1 MRSRFSLSPA
11 WLALLLGVALLV
23 WLAFGDMQRFRQ
35 HPPAERAAAQPS
47 LPRIEVETSQAQMH
61 TPHVI
66 LQGHL
71 ESRQD
76 VTLRAR
82 RAGEVTAL
90 PQPRGANVDAGERLI
105 EIDPGDLPARIE
117 RAEAQLALS
126 RSELSGAQ
134 KLSGRNLVS
143 DNELLRLK
151 SELAQSR
158 AELAGLRESLADT
171 HLEAPFAG
179 VLDRLE
185 VDLGDYLQAG
195 EEIGLLV
202 DIAQLK
208 ARSWLPQRRADEV
221 REGMPVTVTLLDGR
235 TLEGQVSFLARSAE
249 DATRSYPLE
258 VSVANPQ
265 RLRIAGGSAT
275 LDVALAER
283 PAHRISPALL
293 VLDERGRMGVKTV
306 SDDARVRFMP
316 VDIISADAEQAWVGG
331 LPDEVRLV
339 TLGGG
344 FVEAGQRV
352 EAVAAEQSTA
362 QPASADSGNR

>member
-23 WLAFGDMQRFRQ
+23 WLAFGDMQGFRQ
-35 HPPAERAAAQPS
+35 QAPEAQTSAQAS
-47 LPRIEVETSQAQMH
+47 LPRVEVEASRARAH

-71 ESRQD
+71 EPRQD

-82 RAGEVTAL
+82 RAGEVSAL
-90 PQPRGANVDAGERLI
+90 PVPQGARVEAGERLV
-105 EIDPGDLPARIE
+105 EIDPGDLPAQIA

-126 RSELSGAQ
+126 RAELAGGK

-143 DNELLRLK
+143 DNELLRLE
-151 SELAQSR
+151 SEVARSR
-158 AELAGLRESLADT
+158 ADLAELREALADT
-171 HLEAPFAG
+171 HIEAPFAG

-185 VDLGDYLQAG
+185 VDRGDYLQPG
-195 EEIGLLV
+195 DEIGLLA
-202 DIAQLK
+202 DIAHLEAK
-208 ARSWLPQRRADEV
+208 AWLPQRRAGEV

-235 TLEGQVSFLARSAE
+235 TFEGQVSFLASRAE
-249 DATRSYPLE
+249 DATRSYPVE

-275 LDVALAER
+275 LDIALPER

-293 VLDERGRMGVKTV
+293 VLDEHGRMGVKSV
-306 SDDARVRFMP
+306 ADDGTVRFMP
-316 VDIISADAEQAWVGG
+316 VEIVSADAEQAWVGG
-331 LPDEVRLV
+331 LPDQVRLIS
-339 TLGGG
+339 LGGG
-344 FVEAGQRV
+344 FVDAGQRV
-352 EAVAAEQSTA
+352 EAVPAEQATT
-362 QPASADSGNR
+362 QPDSLDQGAR

>member
-1 MRSRFSLSPA
+1 MRWRFSLSPA

-35 HPPAERAAAQPS
+35 RPPEAQASAQSS
-47 LPRIEVETSQAQMH
+47 LPRVEVETAQAQAY

-66 LQGHL
+66 LQGQL
-71 ESRQD
+71 ESRQE

-82 RAGEVTAL
+82 RAGEVIAL
-90 PQPRGANVDAGERLI
+90 PQPRGARVDAGTQLVEV
-105 EIDPGDLPARIE
+105 DPGDLPAQIE

-126 RSELSGAQ
+126 RSELAGGQ

-151 SELAQSR
+151 SALAQSR
-158 AELAGLRESLADT
+158 AELAELRESLADT
-171 HLEAPFAG
+171 QIEAPFAG

-185 VDLGDYLQAG
+185 VDIGEYLQAG

-208 ARSWLPQRRADEV
+208 AKAWLPQRRADEV

-235 TLEGQVSFLARSAE
+235 ILEGQVSFLASSAE

-258 VSVANPQ
+258 VRVANPQ
-265 RLRIAGGSAT
+265 RLRIAGASAT
-275 LDVALAER
+275 LDIALPER
-283 PAHRISPALL
+283 PAQRISPALL
-293 VLDERGRMGVKTV
+293 VLDARGRMGVKTV
-306 SDDARVRFMP
+306 SDDATVRFMP
-316 VDIISADAEQAWVGG
+316 VDLISADADQAWVGG
-331 LPDEVRLV
+331 LPDAVRLI

-352 EAVAAEQSTA
+352 EAVAAERSTA
-362 QPASADSGNR
+362 QPASPAPGDR